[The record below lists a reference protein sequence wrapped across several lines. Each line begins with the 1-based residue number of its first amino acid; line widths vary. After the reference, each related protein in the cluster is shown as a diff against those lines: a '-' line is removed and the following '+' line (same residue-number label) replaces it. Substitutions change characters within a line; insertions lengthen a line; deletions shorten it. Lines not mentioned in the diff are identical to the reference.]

1 MDTRR
6 ALIQML
12 QALLREMDTVQSQGA
27 GYYTCTPFA
36 RRFNKLLAQAR
47 LLLGQ
52 EAPIL
57 TTFEDIPEKDPND
70 PADKSKVLQG
80 IHIEIV
86 QLITLLEAAH
96 GETTA

>member
-36 RRFNKLLAQAR
+36 RRFNKLLAQSR

-57 TTFEDIPEKDPND
+57 TTFEDIAEKDPND

-80 IHIEIV
+80 IHIEIG

-96 GETTA
+96 GEKSA

>member
-12 QALLREMDTVQSQGA
+12 QALLREMDTVQSMGA

-36 RRFNKLLAQAR
+36 RRFNKLLGQAR

-52 EAPIL
+52 EAAIL
-57 TTFEDIPEKDPND
+57 STFDEIDEKDPND

-80 IHIEIV
+80 LHIEIG
-86 QLITLLEAAH
+86 QLITLLEAVP
-96 GETTA
+96 GVSTP